1 VVSTE
6 VPSEVGVR
14 ALLDAGLHFGHQT
27 KRWNPKMKPYIF
39 DKRNGIHII
48 DLAKSLVLLREAK
61 TFAEDVVLGGKSILF
76 VGTKKQ
82 AQEVIKSV
90 AIRCSQHYVTTRW
103 LGGTLANNPTIR
115 RSVRRMRE
123 LQEMEKRGDFQTLPK
138 KEVSRLRR
146 ELDKLQTHLTG
157 VAMMDELP
165 GALFVVDVNREAI
178 AVAEANRLHIPVIA
192 IVDTNCDPDPID
204 YPIPGNDDAIRAVK
218 VVTDALAQ
226 SVEKAVAEYARKA
239 AEQARQKEAEAAQA
253 KAAGVGAPEGR
264 KPRER
269 GGRRPRP
276 AEGATAPAESTEAGK
291 KRTGRAPKPETP
303 AAAVPAAPE
312 KPVAENKPA

>member
-103 LGGTLANNPTIR
+103 LGGTLTNNPTIR

>member
-1 VVSTE
+1 MAESTLLKE
-6 VPSEVGVR
+6 LLEAGV
-14 ALLDAGLHFGHQT
+14 HFGHET
-27 KRWNPKMKPYIF
+27 KKWNPKMKRYIF
-39 DKRNGIHII
+39 GEKNKIYII
-48 DLAKSLVLLREAK
+48 DLEKTQEAIRGSCAFLRK
-61 TFAEDVVLGGKSILF
+61 TASEGGQILF

-103 LGGTLANNPTIR
+103 LGGTLTNNPTIR